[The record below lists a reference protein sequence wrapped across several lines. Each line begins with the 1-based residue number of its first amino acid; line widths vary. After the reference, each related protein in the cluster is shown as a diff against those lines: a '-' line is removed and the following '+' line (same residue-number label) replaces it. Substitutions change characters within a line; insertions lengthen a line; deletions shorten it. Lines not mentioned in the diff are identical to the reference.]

1 MKWFHLITTKSGNSL
16 SRIWGKSYF
25 NWYSIK
31 SGNNPSIFWGKS
43 YQTFKFYKFLKQIQ
57 NFEPSSFKCVNKS
70 WQFLLAI
77 FIAVCQGF
85 PLPNF
90 ILKLYKNSAFQHCF
104 LQSYSQQWIRLNDN
118 YAVLHNKELPS
129 ENATIAI
136 SQHLFKL
143 FILDPSWGW
152 DMISCSAV
160 AAEQKQTTGCQQM
173 RGVSQMCLG

>member
-1 MKWFHLITTKSGNSL
+1 MSC
-16 SRIWGKSYF
+16 YDQ
-25 NWYSIK
+25 
-31 SGNNPSIFWGKS
+31 
-43 YQTFKFYKFLKQIQ
+43 YQLATPKVVTFLKQIQ

-77 FIAVCQGF
+77 LFFIAVCQEF

-90 ILKLYKNSAFQHCF
+90 ILKLYKNSAFQHC
-104 LQSYSQQWIRLNDN
+104 LRLNDN
-118 YAVLHNKELPS
+118 YAVLHNKELSS

-152 DMISCSAV
+152 DMICCSAV